1 MTFVYVNGDTN
12 IRLWGL
18 SPRERFV
25 RQAGQIKGTR
35 FIDDLG
41 QLGER
46 DSVLIV
52 DSGYVMEVR
61 TLEGLLN
68 RTNVALRCPAA
79 GKPAAVHVSAADA
92 AHAVAFLN
100 GDHAALP
107 EKVEVIDPADLQ
119 AFDKTLRRSAPPLLE
134 PITERTRGRLEDELY
149 GNAYK
154 GITDLVTKFFWPRPA
169 KHVVRW
175 CANLGITPNAVT
187 ITGLLLMLLA
197 GLMFAEGYYLI
208 GLVPGWIMT
217 FLDTVDGKLARVTV
231 QSSRFG
237 HVLDHGMDIL
247 HPPFWYV
254 LWGMGLAG
262 ETLLL
267 PRADYYGII
276 FIGYIVGRLCEA
288 QFHALGSC
296 SIFGWRPFDA
306 YFRLITAR
314 RNTCMILL
322 TLFVALGRP
331 DWAFLAVV
339 FWTVFTTAVLVGRL
353 AYGAFVRAT
362 SGPLKSWLA
371 DPETAARENA
381 RAYRLFS
388 VTRGAYAEG

>member
-1 MTFVYVNGDTN
+1 
-12 IRLWGL
+12 
-18 SPRERFV
+18 
-25 RQAGQIKGTR
+25 
-35 FIDDLG
+35 
-41 QLGER
+41 
-46 DSVLIV
+46 
-52 DSGYVMEVR
+52 
-61 TLEGLLN
+61 
-68 RTNVALRCPAA
+68 
-79 GKPAAVHVSAADA
+79 
-92 AHAVAFLN
+92 
-100 GDHAALP
+100 
-107 EKVEVIDPADLQ
+107 
-119 AFDKTLRRSAPPLLE
+119 
-134 PITERTRGRLEDELY
+134 
-149 GNAYK
+149 
-154 GITDLVTKFFWPRPA
+154 LVTKFFWPRPA

-197 GLMFAEGYYLI
+197 GVMFAEGYYLI

-276 FIGYIVGRLCEA
+276 FIAYIVGRLCEA